1 MTDARAGGG
10 GRATGSGVRRAL
22 ARDPEEVLDL
32 GQICFFEF
40 AQFAMPW
47 RVVGRFRE
55 DHEQVVAS
63 RLPVVS
69 LLGF

>member
-1 MTDARAGGG
+1 
-10 GRATGSGVRRAL
+10 L

-63 RLPVVS
+63 RLPVFS